1 MKIGGFQKFSLI
13 DYPGKIAAVI
23 FTQGCNFRCFYCH
36 NPELI
41 FPERFGGLYDTSEVL
56 SFLEKRRDRLEGI
69 VISGGEPTL
78 QGDLIDFTGKIKKMG
93 YSVKLD
99 TNGTNPGVVK
109 EMISRGL
116 LDYIAMDIKAPLEKY
131 NLITGAV
138 VNLIDIKE
146 SIRIIESSGIDY
158 NFRTTADNSFLSD
171 KDISGITSLL
181 LDREKYTIQEKRD
194 LVMIAGIE

>member
-41 FPERFGGLYDTSEVL
+41 FPERFGELYDTSEVL
-56 SFLEKRRDRLEGI
+56 SFLEKRRDRLEGV

>member
-36 NPELI
+36 NPELV
-41 FPERFGGLYDTSEVL
+41 FPEKFGELYDTAEVL
-56 SFLEKRRDRLEGI
+56 SFLEKRRNRLEGI

-78 QGDLIDFTGKIKKMG
+78 QGDLIDFTGKIKKMA

-99 TNGTNPGVVK
+99 TNGTNPEVIK

-131 NLITGAV
+131 NLIAGAV

-158 NFRTTADNSFLSD
+158 NFRTTADNSFLPD
-171 KDISGITSLL
+171 KDISAITSLL
-181 LDREKYTIQEKRD
+181 LDREKYRVQEKRD
-194 LVMIAGIE
+194 LVMIAGVE